1 MKLTIKM
8 LKEIIISN
16 EANNREEIMSQMLK
30 MKKNVM

>member
-30 MKKNVM
+30 MKKNAM